1 MTFSASSLR
10 PTSSPSYSQLL
21 CSLRYNRK
29 LRSQINFVVTQ
40 GRKGRWLRNG
50 VSVKSV
56 LNDNRPSFNNYGAP
70 ESARLLERLFEQTQK
85 LDNRMIGEEPD
96 LRDFES
102 DLLSALME
110 LKEKED
116 HLQEVE
122 RTVLL
127 ENGKL
132 KDAKEELERQES
144 EIKAA
149 REKYERLEDEMKEA
163 TASLVSQAGQIEE
176 MKLRLRDRDSEIDGL
191 RDALSLKEE
200 EMEKMKIG
208 LAKKSEEAAYVDSEL
223 RQKVQLLSEANE
235 IVKKQEIELLELR
248 SVVRQ
253 REEELRLSVAARDI
267 EGEKLKVAEAS
278 LEKHTME
285 WLLTQEE
292 LKRLEEEASRHAQE
306 SSETLENFRRVKKL
320 LSDVRSELVSSQQ
333 SLASS
338 RYKMQV
344 QEGLLEQQLAELA
357 DQRESV
363 MLYMENLKDAQI
375 EVENE
380 RTKLRVADALNKEL
394 EQDLSVEKELMK
406 KLQEELKKERASLEQ
421 AVQEM
426 ASLQEELDIKSAEF
440 KEKSALLDV
449 KESELVDA
457 KLQIQELKTEKAS
470 LQSLLEEKDLE
481 LSSARKMLVELNQE
495 ISDLK
500 MLMNDKETQ
509 LIEATNML
517 REKDDHVKV
526 IQNKLNNTSLKA
538 FEAETVVERVLDL
551 TNKLVASIK
560 NEDINSSIPLN
571 ELGDQLMM
579 PLSEDPTSELSWQQK
594 RLENVLELTKEN
606 LKTKEMEVLAAQ
618 RALTIKDE
626 ELKMTLAR
634 LDAKEEELRKAKDM
648 ATEDANDHKMVYAM
662 TQERIGEKTMDDLAI
677 EKLQLEAAQLED
689 EVEAATS
696 TLQKLAEMSQQLL
709 NKAMPS
715 VEADSYISLMQNNND
730 INLNLITNI
739 NCIDC
744 LAVVKAGVARLSAL
758 TEQLVMDAGLAA
770 AS

>member
-1 MTFSASSLR
+1 VS
-10 PTSSPSYSQLL
+10 
-21 CSLRYNRK
+21 
-29 LRSQINFVVTQ
+29 Q

-144 EIKAA
+144 EIEAA
-149 REKYERLEDEMKEA
+149 REKYVRLEDEMKEA
-163 TASLVSQAGQIEE
+163 TASLISQAGQIEE
-176 MKLRLRDRDSEIDGL
+176 LKHQLRDRDSVIDGL

-200 EMEKMKIG
+200 EMDKMKIG

-223 RQKVQLLSEANE
+223 RQKVQLLSDANE
-235 IVKKQEIELLELR
+235 IVKKQEIELQELR

-253 REEELRLSVAARDI
+253 REEELRLSVAARDV

-380 RTKLRVADALNKEL
+380 RTKLRVAEALNKEL
-394 EQDLSVEKELMK
+394 EHDLSVEKELMK

-457 KLQIQELKTEKAS
+457 KLQIQQLKTEKAS
-470 LQSLLEEKDLE
+470 LKALLEEKDLE
-481 LSSARKMLVELNQE
+481 LSNARKMLVELNQE

-517 REKDDHVKV
+517 REKDEHVKV

-560 NEDINSSIPLN
+560 NEDINSSRPLN
-571 ELGDQLMM
+571 ELGDQLMIQ
-579 PLSEDPTSELSWQQK
+579 LSEDPTSELSWQQK

-634 LDAKEEELRKAKDM
+634 LDAKEEELRKAKYM
-648 ATEDANDHKMVYAM
+648 ATEDANDHKTVYAM
-662 TQERIGEKTMDDLAI
+662 TQERIGKKTMDDLAI

-715 VEADSYISLMQNNND
+715 VEADSYISVMQNNND

-739 NCIDC
+739 NCVDC